1 VGTTFAGLLVL
12 YFVVLLV
19 VSRWRSA
26 VVPSR
31 AVQLLRAFFPSW
43 RFFEDVG
50 DALTLE
56 MRVGPDEATLGP
68 WQPAWSRPRRRA
80 RMLLVASEVNLL
92 LACGSLLQQ
101 LHAELAEV
109 DPAHPERLTTTV
121 PYRLVRDLV
130 RHRLRAVGTAPG
142 SWYQWKLHAKPPDG
156 PGEDVLIAPVDGLA

>member
-1 VGTTFAGLLVL
+1 VGTTFGGLLVL
-12 YFVVLLV
+12 YFVALVV

-31 AVQLLRAFFPSW
+31 AVQLLRAFVPSW

-56 MRVGPDEATLGP
+56 MRVGADEATLGP
-68 WQPAWSRPRRRA
+68 WQPAWARPRRRA
-80 RMLLVASEVNLL
+80 RMLLVGSEVNLL
-92 LACGSLLQQ
+92 LAWSSLLQQ

-109 DPAHPERLTTTV
+109 DPAHPERLTATA

-130 RHRLRAVGTAPG
+130 RYRLRAGGAAAG
-142 SWYQWKLHAKPPDG
+142 ACYQWKLHATPPDG
-156 PGEDVLIAPVDGLA
+156 PGEDVLVAAADELA